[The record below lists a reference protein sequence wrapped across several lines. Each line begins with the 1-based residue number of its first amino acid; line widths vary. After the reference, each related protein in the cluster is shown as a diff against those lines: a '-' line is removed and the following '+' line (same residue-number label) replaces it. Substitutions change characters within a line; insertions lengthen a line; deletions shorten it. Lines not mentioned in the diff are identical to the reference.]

1 MRYKCVKLEVKTL
14 PKDGRS
20 KRRRTEREWTVSVHL
35 EEGDRVETETCPN
48 SLGFYYYPET
58 MPDQEAFEKL
68 KQHMLS
74 THEAEIARLTEAR
87 DKLAKLELGN
97 R

>member
-1 MRYKCVKLEVKTL
+1 MKYKCVKLDVKTL

-20 KRRRTEREWTVSVHL
+20 KRRRTERKWTVSVYL

-48 SLGFYYYPET
+48 NLGFYYYPET
-58 MPDQEAFEKL
+58 MSDQEAFDKL
-68 KQHMLS
+68 KQHLINL
-74 THEAEIARLTEAR
+74 HDAQIAEMIESR
-87 DKLAKLELGN
+87 DKLSKLELP